1 MRHLPNAITALRGVS
16 VVPLAVLLALDDYRS
31 ALVIAI
37 IAGLSDLLDGW
48 LAKRYGWSSALGA
61 WLDPIADKLFVLI
74 ALTMLALN
82 GLLPMW
88 LVAVVLVR
96 DLLIIAGAVAYH
108 WLVAP
113 LLVQPRLLSKFNTVL
128 EIVLLVAV
136 LAKAALLPMPEA
148 VVVTMVVL
156 VAVVTVVSGIDYVWV
171 WAQKAY
177 REKWL
182 RSE

>member
-1 MRHLPNAITALRGVS
+1 
-16 VVPLAVLLALDDYRS
+16 
-31 ALVIAI
+31 
-37 IAGLSDLLDGW
+37 
-48 LAKRYGWSSALGA
+48 
-61 WLDPIADKLFVLI
+61 
-74 ALTMLALN
+74 
-82 GLLPMW
+82 
-88 LVAVVLVR
+88 
-96 DLLIIAGAVAYH
+96 
-108 WLVAP
+108 
-113 LLVQPRLLSKFNTVL
+113 VQPRLLSKFNTVL

-148 VVVTMVVL
+148 VVATMVVL